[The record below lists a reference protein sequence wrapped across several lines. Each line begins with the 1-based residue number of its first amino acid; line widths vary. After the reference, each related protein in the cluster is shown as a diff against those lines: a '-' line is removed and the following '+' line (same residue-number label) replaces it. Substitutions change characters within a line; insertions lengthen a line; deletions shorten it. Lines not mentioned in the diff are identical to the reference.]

1 MHIQRACYY
10 LKGKHILKDTKTFTS
25 NRRISIPTALTESL
39 KEYKVWYDDT
49 KSKLGNLWSKS
60 NKLVLTDEGKIVN
73 ANNLVKWLCK
83 ILVKAELPKVALHS
97 ISHTN
102 ITLQIVN
109 SVDIRTVSAHA
120 RNSKTSITTCIYSLF
135 VSASDGHACSVID
148 KIFE

>member
-60 NKLVLTDEGKIVN
+60 NKLVLTDEGNSVN
-73 ANNLVKWLCK
+73 ANNLFKWLCAGLRMCVRFRK
-83 ILVKAELPKVALHS
+83 PACPSTEDMRS
-97 ISHTN
+97 IWEETE
-102 ITLQIVN
+102 TQ
-109 SVDIRTVSAHA
+109 
-120 RNSKTSITTCIYSLF
+120 
-135 VSASDGHACSVID
+135 
-148 KIFE
+148 